1 MSEMR
6 QTQILEE
13 ELVQG
18 YTAKLITAAGA
29 EVKAVKASPGKV
41 VRIRVETNGHKRYP
55 EKWQRSRL
63 GRADRCGR
71 TGSGGTPMQ
80 FDTSISLE
88 FSAAGSAWILYK

>member
-41 VRIRVETNGHKRYP
+41 VRIRVETNGIKDVYKRQIRRFCP
-55 EKWQRSRL
+55 
-63 GRADRCGR
+63 
-71 TGSGGTPMQ
+71 
-80 FDTSISLE
+80 
-88 FSAAGSAWILYK
+88 